1 MPIASLNRT
10 VFHLSGEKV
19 ESWLAGLLTNSLDR
33 EINFAA
39 LLTPQGK
46 IIADMFVHKTA
57 DGFFLETPT
66 KFAAELHKRLKLY
79 RLRAPIEITATEKH
93 VYAIWDQDEQ
103 DGLEDPRLPA
113 LGRRLISDAV
123 IKGDGDYNA
132 HRLSLG
138 VPDSEWD
145 FESSARFP
153 ADVNMDLL
161 NGVNFSK
168 GCFVGQEVVSRMKRM
183 TTVRKRL
190 RGIVLSDTAQAGDII
205 RAGEKKIGEVLHIHG
220 TMGMA
225 LIRIDHFKNAAVDP
239 TLNDTPVEIMNSVD
253 GLDH

>member
-10 VFHLSGEKV
+10 VFHLSGEEV
-19 ESWLAGLLTNSLDR
+19 ESWLAGLLTNSLDS

-103 DGLEDPRLPA
+103 DGVEDPRLPA

-205 RAGEKKIGEVLHIHG
+205 RAGDKKIGEVLHIHG

-225 LIRIDHFKNAAVDP
+225 LIRIDHLKNAEVDP
-239 TLNDTPVEIMNSVD
+239 TLNGASIEIMNSVD